1 MAANL
6 HIEMKFDKKWEDN
19 FSIIV
24 YENEICKEYNR
35 AGFSNLYASKKEL
48 IRKISLLEDI
58 TPEMIFILEN
68 ITDITGFEI
77 ILDTHALIIL
87 TNSSKITTDILK
99 PLYRIFSDLQWPKKF
114 GQIISNNLSEFV
126 ICNNSKYY

>member
-48 IRKISLLEDI
+48 IRKISFLEDI

-99 PLYRIFSDLQWPKKF
+99 PLYRIFSDLQ
-114 GQIISNNLSEFV
+114 
-126 ICNNSKYY
+126 